1 MGLNLD
7 VVIIVGFF
15 KKIVNI
21 QRWKNLVIMQVMFN
35 FIYSTMLINQV

>member
-7 VVIIVGFF
+7 VVIIVGFL